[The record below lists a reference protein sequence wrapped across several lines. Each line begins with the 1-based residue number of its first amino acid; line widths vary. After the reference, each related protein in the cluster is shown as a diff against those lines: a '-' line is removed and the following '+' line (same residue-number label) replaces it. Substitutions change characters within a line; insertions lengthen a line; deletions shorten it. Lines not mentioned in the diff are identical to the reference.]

1 MNPTRILP
9 DLQAS
14 LLCEEVRQEANG
26 NFFIIG
32 VVNFLRVPQL
42 PIVAGRLCV
51 FNRWTAG
58 IGQFT
63 ESVRLIAP
71 DQMTMLRKG
80 EMKFELREPGLH
92 STNVMVF
99 SQVEF
104 KTAGTY
110 FVEVLVDDVMKLR
123 YPVPL
128 IHAPPSPNQNLPP
141 PAEEEKKA

>member
-26 NFFIIG
+26 NFFLIG
-32 VVNFLRVPQL
+32 VVNLVRVPQL
-42 PIVAGRLCV
+42 PIVANRLCV

-58 IGQFT
+58 LGQFT
-63 ESVRLIAP
+63 ENIRLIAP
-71 DQMTMLRKG
+71 DQTTVLRKA
-80 EMKFELREPGLH
+80 EMKFELRDPALH

-99 SQVEF
+99 GQVEF
-104 KTAGTY
+104 KVAGNY

-123 YPVPL
+123 YPVPVM
-128 IHAPPSPNQNLPP
+128 HVPPTPGQTPPAPP
-141 PAEEEKKA
+141 EKKD